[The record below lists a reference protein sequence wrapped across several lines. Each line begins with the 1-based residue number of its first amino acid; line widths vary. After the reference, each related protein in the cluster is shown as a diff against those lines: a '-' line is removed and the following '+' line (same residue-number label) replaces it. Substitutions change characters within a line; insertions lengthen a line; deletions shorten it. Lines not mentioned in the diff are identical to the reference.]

1 MKQKYLWLL
10 ILICCT
16 VYFMAC
22 SSESYNID
30 HTNSTDTASSKTPVT
45 VNSAEI
51 DRILKSKRTYT
62 VKSAP
67 SFVLSISGNYNIGV
81 SELSLN
87 DNPQQFIDGQNFG
100 VRTGY
105 GVNVMGK
112 IPLDK
117 QKGNIRIIIQGSFN
131 HFKDNF
137 ANHLYVDSGTAQYT
151 AFSGGIGIENNFTPK
166 FSVKP
171 FIGIALLGSMISG
184 KSDYTLNGVQTS
196 VNIKN
201 GFRLGYT
208 VYAGLEYAVSNAIGI
223 NLGGRIT
230 SCNTWLKKSV
240 NDGGTTDISL
250 RDAFTSDKI
259 PYGGW
264 KNFAFTSFYL
274 GTSIYF
280 GVKDKIFKF

>member
-10 ILICCT
+10 ILICCSL
-16 VYFMAC
+16 YFVAC

-30 HTNSTDTASSKTPVT
+30 NANSTDTSSLKTPVN
-45 VNSAEI
+45 VNSAEVEK
-51 DRILKSKRTYT
+51 ILKSKRTYT

-67 SFVLSISGNYNIGV
+67 TFVLSLTGNYNIGV

-87 DNPQQFIDGQNFG
+87 DNPAQFIAGQNFG
-100 VRTGY
+100 VRNGY
-105 GVNVMGK
+105 GFNAMGK
-112 IPLDK
+112 IPIDK
-117 QKGNIRIIIQGSFN
+117 QKGNIRIIVLGSFN

-137 ANHLYVDSGTAQYT
+137 SNASYTDSGSVQYSI
-151 AFSGGIGIENNFTPK
+151 FSGGVGIENNFTPK

-171 FIGIALLGSMISG
+171 FIGIAILGSMISG
-184 KSDYTLNGVQTS
+184 KSDYIFNGVSNS
-196 VNIKN
+196 VNIKSS
-201 GFRLGYT
+201 FRLGYT
-208 VYAGLEYAVSNAIGI
+208 VYAGLEYVVSNSIGI

-230 SCNTWLKKSV
+230 SVNTWLKKSV
-240 NDGGTTDISL
+240 DDGGTTDVSL
-250 RDAFTSDKI
+250 RDAFTSPPI